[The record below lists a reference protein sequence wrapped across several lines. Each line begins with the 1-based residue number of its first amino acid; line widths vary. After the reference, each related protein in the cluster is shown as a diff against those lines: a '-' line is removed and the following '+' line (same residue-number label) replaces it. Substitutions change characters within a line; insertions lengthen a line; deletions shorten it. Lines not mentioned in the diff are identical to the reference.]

1 MTTLLETKGLS
12 YSYASRKH
20 AKPLDGVSIKID
32 AGVRTAVLGANGAGK
47 STLFYSL
54 NGIFKP
60 KSGEV
65 LFKGSPLEY
74 TREALRELRS
84 AVCVVVQNP
93 DEQIFSSTVEEDV
106 AFGPLNMGLP
116 RDEVEERIV
125 DSLTKV
131 GMLEYRYKPATHLSY
146 GQRKRVALAGA
157 LAVDPE
163 VLILDEPTAG
173 LDPKM
178 TSEMLEIID
187 LLTAT
192 GTTVIMST
200 HDIDMAYSWAE
211 DAHILSSG
219 HSVYSGPPQG
229 FFSDERK
236 VLDAGLV
243 MPRITKLHESLGF
256 NKGDPRTVSQLLACM
271 DGSVGKIELHTIEE
285 GVVDP
290 EGRCISVVGPTA
302 RKLLKESEIKVDLQY
317 DALERACI
325 VALGGNDVVM
335 YTDKTSIDAVANK
348 IRSLSRFGRSPEVVL

>member
-1 MTTLLETKGLS
+1 MTALLETKELS

-20 AKPLDGVSIKID
+20 AKPLDGVSVRID
-32 AGVRTAVLGANGAGK
+32 AGVCTAVLGANGAGK

-54 NGIFKP
+54 NGILKP

-84 AVCVVVQNP
+84 SVCVVVQNP

-106 AFGPLNMGLP
+106 AFGPLNMDLP
-116 RDEVEERIV
+116 RDEVEEKIV

-131 GMLEYRYKPATHLSY
+131 GMLEYRNKPATHLSY

-173 LDPKM
+173 LDPRM
-178 TSEMLEIID
+178 SAEMLEIVD
-187 LLTAT
+187 LLTAA

-200 HDIDMAYSWAE
+200 HDIDMAYAWAE
-211 DAHILSSG
+211 DAHILSAG
-219 HSVYSGPPQG
+219 HCVYSGPPQG

-243 MPRITKLHESLGF
+243 MPRITKLHGSLGLD
-256 NKGDPRTVSQLLACM
+256 KGDPRTVSQLLACL
-271 DGSVGKIELHTIEE
+271 DGSVGKIELRAVED
-285 GVVDP
+285 GAVDP
-290 EGRCISVVGPTA
+290 EGRCTSVVGPAA
-302 RKLLKESEIKVDLQY
+302 RKSLISSGIRVDLQY
-317 DALERACI
+317 DALERAAI
-325 VALGGNDVVM
+325 VAFGGNDVVM
-335 YTDKTSIDAVANK
+335 YTDRASIDAVANK
-348 IRSLSRFGRSPEVVL
+348 IKSLSRFGRSPEVVF